1 MNFGMFV
8 LGAVVFLISF
18 IFFKVSAFL
27 KTKDLEVSWKKLFM
41 VFFVDYL
48 ILAIGVLGTGII
60 FVSLFNSF
68 HG

>member
-41 VFFVDYL
+41 VFFIDYL

>member
-27 KTKDLEVSWKKLFM
+27 KTKDLEVSWKKLFT
-41 VFFVDYL
+41 VFFIDYL

>member
-18 IFFKVSAFL
+18 TLFKISAFL
-27 KTKDLEVSWKKLFM
+27 KTKDSEVSWKKLFV
-41 VFFVDYL
+41 VFLVDYL
-48 ILAIGVLGTGII
+48 ILVIGVLGTGII

>member
-1 MNFGMFV
+1 MFV
-8 LGAVVFLISF
+8 LGAVVFLTSF
-18 IFFKVSAFL
+18 TFFKISAFI
-27 KTKDLEVSWKKLFM
+27 KTKNLEVSWKKLFM

-48 ILAIGVLGTGII
+48 ILVIGVLGTGII

>member
-18 IFFKVSAFL
+18 TFFKISAFF
-27 KTKDLEVSWKKLFM
+27 KTKDSEVTWKKLFM

-48 ILAIGVLGTGII
+48 ILVIGVLGTGIF

>member
-8 LGAVVFLISF
+8 LGAVVFLTSF
-18 IFFKVSAFL
+18 TFFKISAFI
-27 KTKDLEVSWKKLFM
+27 KTKNLEVSWKKLFM

-48 ILAIGVLGTGII
+48 ILVIGVLGTGII

>member
-8 LGAVVFLISF
+8 LGAVVFLTSF
-18 IFFKVSAFL
+18 IFFKISAFL

-41 VFFVDYL
+41 VFFVDYF
-48 ILAIGVLGTGII
+48 ILVVGVLGTGII

>member
-1 MNFGMFV
+1 MFV

-18 IFFKVSAFL
+18 ALFKIGAFL
-27 KTKDLEVSWKKLFM
+27 KTKDSEVSWKKLFV
-41 VFFVDYL
+41 VFLVDYL
-48 ILAIGVLGTGII
+48 ILVIGVLGTGIF

>member
-8 LGAVVFLISF
+8 LGALVFLISF

-27 KTKDLEVSWKKLFM
+27 KTKDLEVPWKKLFM
-41 VFFVDYL
+41 VFFIDYL

>member
-18 IFFKVSAFL
+18 TFFKINAFF

-48 ILAIGVLGTGII
+48 ILAIGVLGTGIF

>member
-1 MNFGMFV
+1 MFV
-8 LGAVVFLISF
+8 LGAVVFLTSF
-18 IFFKVSAFL
+18 TFFKISAFL
-27 KTKDLEVSWKKLFM
+27 KTKDAEVSWKKLFM

-60 FVSLFNSF
+60 FVSLFNFF

>member
-18 IFFKVSAFL
+18 TYFKISAFL
-27 KTKDLEVSWKKLFM
+27 KTKDSEVTWKKLFM

-48 ILAIGVLGTGII
+48 ILVIGVLGTGIF

>member
-1 MNFGMFV
+1 MFV
-8 LGAVVFLISF
+8 LGAVGFLIIF

-27 KTKDLEVSWKKLFM
+27 KTKDSEVSWKKLFM

-48 ILAIGVLGTGII
+48 ILVVGVLGTGII

>member
-48 ILAIGVLGTGII
+48 ILAIGVLGTGIF

>member
-18 IFFKVSAFL
+18 PFFKISALL
-27 KTKDLEVSWKKLFM
+27 KTKDSEVSWKKLLM

-48 ILAIGVLGTGII
+48 ILVIGVLGTGII

>member
-27 KTKDLEVSWKKLFM
+27 KTKDSEVSWKKLFI
-41 VFFVDYL
+41 VFFIDYL

-60 FVSLFNSF
+60 FVSLFNFF

>member
-18 IFFKVSAFL
+18 TFFKIIDFL
-27 KTKDLEVSWKKLFM
+27 KTKDSEVSWKKLFK
-41 VFFVDYL
+41 VFLLDYL
-48 ILAIGVLGTGII
+48 ILVIGVLGPGII

>member
-18 IFFKVSAFL
+18 TFFKISAFF
-27 KTKDLEVSWKKLFM
+27 KTKDFEVSWKKLFM

>member
-18 IFFKVSAFL
+18 TFFKVSAFL

-41 VFFVDYL
+41 VFFADYI
-48 ILAIGVLGTGII
+48 ILVLGVLGTGII
-60 FVSLFNSF
+60 FVSLLNSF

>member
-48 ILAIGVLGTGII
+48 ILVIGVLGTGII
-60 FVSLFNSF
+60 FVSLFNFF

>member
-1 MNFGMFV
+1 MFV
-8 LGAVVFLISF
+8 LGTVVFLISF
-18 IFFKVSAFL
+18 TFFKISAFL

-48 ILAIGVLGTGII
+48 ILVVGVLGTGII

>member
-1 MNFGMFV
+1 MFV

-41 VFFVDYL
+41 VFFIDYL
-48 ILAIGVLGTGII
+48 ILAIGVLGTGIF

>member
-8 LGAVVFLISF
+8 LGALVFLISF
-18 IFFKVSAFL
+18 TFFKVSAFL

-48 ILAIGVLGTGII
+48 ILAIGVLGTGIF

>member
-41 VFFVDYL
+41 VFFIDYL
-48 ILAIGVLGTGII
+48 ILVIGVLGTGII

>member
-18 IFFKVSAFL
+18 TLFKIGAFL
-27 KTKDLEVSWKKLFM
+27 KTKDSEVSWKKLFM
-41 VFFVDYL
+41 VFLVDYL
-48 ILAIGVLGTGII
+48 ILVIGVLGTGII

>member
-8 LGAVVFLISF
+8 LGAVVFLICF
-18 IFFKVSAFL
+18 TFFKISAFL
-27 KTKDLEVSWKKLFM
+27 KTKDSEVTWKKLFM

-48 ILAIGVLGTGII
+48 ILVIGVLGTGIF

>member
-27 KTKDLEVSWKKLFM
+27 KTKDSEVSWKKLFM
-41 VFFVDYL
+41 VFFVDYF
-48 ILAIGVLGTGII
+48 ILVVGVLGTGII

>member
-8 LGAVVFLISF
+8 LGTVVFLISF
-18 IFFKVSAFL
+18 TFFKISAFL

-48 ILAIGVLGTGII
+48 ILVVGVLGTGII